1 MNSFSQSFE
10 IIGYQAWP
18 AHMQDRFVSLIPA
31 MPPGNDQE
39 GIAIVRQGIAELKKA
54 LPVSFKRFAFQT
66 GWQNHGTW
74 IIAQNET
81 RLYIPGITKEPE
93 PASKPVP
100 VRVRGFKIAGQ
111 SRKQNHR

>member
-39 GIAIVRQGIAELKKA
+39 GIAIVRQGIAELKTVASNKPKLQAGVAVRREATPTETSVAGSPAATPLLLA
-54 LPVSFKRFAFQT
+54 LPMV
-66 GWQNHGTW
+66 
-74 IIAQNET
+74 
-81 RLYIPGITKEPE
+81 L
-93 PASKPVP
+93 
-100 VRVRGFKIAGQ
+100 GQ
-111 SRKQNHR
+111 GLLSL